1 MNKDNAIGAVILV
14 VSVVVIIYLY
24 LIFFPPSAGL
34 DLFLLKLTVS
44 IAVAGV
50 LGILAWI
57 GYTLITTSSPK
68 PIEEFGKEID
78 EALGKLK
85 KEMNMDKETNKE
97 K

>member
-14 VSVVVIIYLY
+14 VSIVVIIVYLY

-34 DLFLLKLTVS
+34 DLFLLKLTAS

-57 GYTLITTSSPK
+57 GYTLITTPPPK
-68 PIEEFGKEID
+68 SIEEIE
-78 EALGKLK
+78 
-85 KEMNMDKETNKE
+85 KEMTEERSSESTNT
-97 K
+97 